1 MASIIS
7 EAPTC
12 TGSQETVVEVA
23 KLSNKLGD
31 SLHINSSDFL
41 NSEIKE
47 YDSPLTTG
55 FSQGF
60 ISPSDNSICLTEP
73 PTPSL
78 PAIQEVKGTE
88 TTVKKSKTRGTVI
101 VNPGEFE
108 PEVHFYP
115 RVLNA
120 TIHPLVASFFNLG
133 NERILA
139 RYAHL
144 NPSIDIEVLRQCLE
158 YTPKHF
164 CWAGELFCFLSFEAV
179 LNLIS

>member
-1 MASIIS
+1 MTSFVP

-12 TGSQETVVEVA
+12 TGSQETIVEVGN
-23 KLSNKLGD
+23 LSSKLGD
-31 SLHINSSDFL
+31 SLHISNPSDILSSE
-41 NSEIKE
+41 SKE
-47 YDSPLTTG
+47 YDSLLTASY
-55 FSQGF
+55 SQSYL
-60 ISPSDNSICLTEP
+60 SPSDTSICLTEP

-78 PAIQEVKGTE
+78 QEVKSAE
-88 TTVKKSKTRGTVI
+88 SISKKSKTRGTVI
-101 VNPGEFE
+101 VSPGEFE

-164 CWAGELFCFLSFEAV
+164 CWAGELSCFLCYATV
-179 LNLIS
+179 LNFIS